1 MTRVP
6 ITRAGYRR
14 LLRELTF
21 LRRVVRPQVL
31 DDLREARAFGVS
43 TDNQQY
49 LLARER
55 WLVLDRKIRDLE
67 EKVARCEIF
76 VGRRFITK
84 QMVFGAICLLQNV
97 DTGQVHSF
105 QLVGPQESDAANGR
119 LAIDSPLGAALLGRR
134 EGEEVL
140 VTTPGGLRTYR
151 LLAID
156 LPLSSH

>member
-43 TDNQQY
+43 SDNQQY

-67 EKVARCEIF
+67 AQLSQCEIF
-76 VGRRFITK
+76 AGRKFFVNR
-84 QMVFGAICLLQNV
+84 MGFGAIALVQNV

-105 QLVGPQESDAANGR
+105 QLVGPHESDAANGR
-119 LAIDSPLGAALLGRR
+119 LAIDSPLGAALLDRR
-134 EGEEVL
+134 EGDEIV
-140 VTTPGGLRTYR
+140 VTAPGGLRTYR
-151 LLAID
+151 LLAIE
-156 LPLSSH
+156 LL

>member
-31 DDLREARAFGVS
+31 DDLREARAFGIS

-55 WLVLDRKIRDLE
+55 WLVLDRKIRYLE
-67 EKVARCEIF
+67 EQLSQCEIF
-76 VGRRFITK
+76 AGR
-84 QMVFGAICLLQNV
+84 
-97 DTGQVHSF
+97 
-105 QLVGPQESDAANGR
+105 
-119 LAIDSPLGAALLGRR
+119 
-134 EGEEVL
+134 
-140 VTTPGGLRTYR
+140 
-151 LLAID
+151 
-156 LPLSSH
+156 

>member
-31 DDLREARAFGVS
+31 DHLREARAFGIS

-67 EKVARCEIF
+67 AQLSQCEIF
-76 VGRRFITK
+76 VGRKFFVTR
-84 QMVFGAICLLQNV
+84 MSFGAIALVQNV

-105 QLVGPQESDAANGR
+105 QLVGPHESDAANGR
-119 LAIDSPLGAALLGRR
+119 LAIDSPLGAALLDRR
-134 EGEEVL
+134 EGEEIV

-156 LPLSSH
+156 LP

>member
-31 DDLREARAFGVS
+31 DELREARAFGIS

-67 EKVARCEIF
+67 EQLSRCEIF
-76 VGRRFITK
+76 AGRKFFVNR
-84 QMVFGAICLLQNV
+84 MGFGAIALVQNV
-97 DTGQVHSF
+97 ATGQVHSF
-105 QLVGPQESDAANGR
+105 QLVGPHESDAANGR
-119 LAIDSPLGAALLGRR
+119 LAIDSPLGAALLDRR
-134 EGEEVL
+134 EGEEFV
-140 VTTPGGLRTYR
+140 VATPGGLRTYR
-151 LLAID
+151 LLVID
-156 LPLSSH
+156 LY